1 MTESTMLADL
11 ESLTATLHRRQLT
24 TPALLLL
31 AGHRP
36 LAFVTGQLLYA
47 LAPLGLLLGWESV
60 TDWAALLSAPDGTK
74 RLTASLTTPPA
85 ASLNRLNEAK

>member
-1 MTESTMLADL
+1 MMPTEL
-11 ESLTATLHRRQLT
+11 ETFTDTLHRRQLT

-36 LAFVTGQLLYA
+36 LAFITGQLLYL

-60 TDWAALLSAPDGTK
+60 TDWAALLSAPDGTQ
-74 RLTASLTTPPA
+74 RLTARLTTLPA
-85 ASLNRLNEAK
+85 AALMRPNEAK